1 MNEISLANLLLLL
14 ASAVVVV
21 TVFRRLELPTAPGYI
36 LVGMLVGPRAFGL
49 FSSIGETGFLA
60 EFGVVFLLF
69 TLGLE
74 FSLPRLVAMRWQM
87 IGLGGAQVLVT
98 SLVAAAVASWAAVPL
113 ASAIILG
120 GAVAMSSTV
129 IVIKQ
134 LREQLELDQS
144 HGRCAVA
151 TLLFQD
157 MAVIAFLMLIS
168 LAGQGDRMLPV
179 RILLALAEAV
189 AALVI
194 VLAVGHRLLRPLMH
208 EVAHRRSPELFTL
221 TLLLIVLGAAWF
233 MHAVGMS
240 LAVGGFLAGMM
251 LSETEYR
258 HQVEADIRPF
268 RDILLG
274 LFFIV
279 IGTQLDFLLL
289 ADQIA
294 SESLIVMALIVGKSF
309 IISILSRFSLGGWQ
323 ASIRAGLV
331 LAQGGEFGIALLA
344 LSLQEQVLDP
354 AGAQL
359 LLAGIVVSMVLSPL
373 LIRHNRIIA
382 GWLIPGE
389 DPETHQLAFQPMAT
403 EALAKRRHV
412 IVCGYGRV
420 GQNLARIL
428 EKEGFEYIAL
438 DLDPYRVRAAR
449 QAGDPVNYGDASQ
462 RHVLESVGLANASVV
477 VISIPDSLGALRI
490 VRTAKDLRPDV
501 PILVRTRDDTDLDRL
516 QRAGATEIVPDSL
529 EAALMLASHLLLL
542 LDVPISRIVHEV
554 ARIRGHRYSMLRNI
568 FRKEDAQVL
577 DESHAFREQLQTLT
591 LPEGAAAV
599 GRSLA
604 ELRLPDAGILVT
616 AIRRQG
622 IVGRQPN
629 ADTVLKQDDV
639 LVLYGTPES
648 LERAETLLLS
658 G

>member
-1 MNEISLANLLLLL
+1 
-14 ASAVVVV
+14 V
-21 TVFRRLELPTAPGYI
+21 TDHFDKE
-36 LVGMLVGPRAFGL
+36 
-49 FSSIGETGFLA
+49 
-60 EFGVVFLLF
+60 
-69 TLGLE
+69 
-74 FSLPRLVAMRWQM
+74 
-87 IGLGGAQVLVT
+87 
-98 SLVAAAVASWAAVPL
+98 AAVARL
-113 ASAIILG
+113 NTI
-120 GAVAMSSTV
+120 
-129 IVIKQ
+129 
-134 LREQLELDQS
+134 LELELAGVVRYTHYS
-144 HGRCAVA
+144 
-151 TLLFQD
+151 
-157 MAVIAFLMLIS
+157 LMVFGPNRIPIVDWMRQQAQEALVHAQEAGELITHLGEHPS
-168 LAGQGDRMLPV
+168 LAIGPLLETEKHDIEDILSESLEHEREALDNY
-179 RILLALAEAV
+179 RKLLALAEAV
-189 AALVI
+189 AALGI
-194 VLAVGHRLLRPLMH
+194 VLAVGHRLLRPLLH

-279 IGTQLDFLLL
+279 IGTQLDFPML
-289 ADQIA
+289 ADQID
-294 SESLIVMALIVGKSF
+294 SVSLLVLALMVGKALI
-309 IISILSRFSLGGWQ
+309 ICMLSRFSLDGWQ

-359 LLAGIVVSMVLSPL
+359 LLAGIVISMVLSPL

-382 GWLIPGE
+382 AWLISGE
-389 DPETHQLAFQPMAT
+389 DSETVRLAIQPMAT
-403 EALAKRRHV
+403 KALAKRRHV

-462 RHVLESVGLANASVV
+462 RSVLESVGLANASVV

-490 VRTAKDLRPDV
+490 VRTAKELRPDV

-648 LERAETLLLS
+648 LEGAETLLLR

>member
-1 MNEISLANLLLLL
+1 MHEIGLVNVLLLLG
-14 ASAVVVV
+14 SAVLVV
-21 TVFRRLELPTAPGYI
+21 TVFRRLGLPTAPGYI
-36 LVGMLVGPRAFGL
+36 LVGMLLGPAALGL
-49 FSSIGETGFLA
+49 FSSTGDTGFLA

-74 FSLPRLVAMRWQM
+74 FSWPRLVAMRWQM

-98 SLVAAAVASWAAVPL
+98 TLLAATIASWVAVPL
-113 ASAIILG
+113 PSAVIMG

-157 MAVIAFLMLIS
+157 LAVIVFLMLIS
-168 LAGQGDRMLPV
+168 LAAQGDRLPPV
-179 RILLALAEAV
+179 QILLALAEAA

-194 VLAVGHRLLRPLMH
+194 VLAAGHRLLRPLFH

-233 MHAVGMS
+233 MNAVGMS
-240 LAVGGFLAGMM
+240 LAVGGFLAGLM
-251 LSETEYR
+251 LSETEFR

-268 RDILLG
+268 RDVLLG
-274 LFFIV
+274 LFFII
-279 IGTQLDFLLL
+279 IGTRLDFPVLV
-289 ADQIA
+289 DQFA
-294 SESLIVMALIVGKSF
+294 LVSWIVVALIIGKIL
-309 IISILSRFSLGGWQ
+309 IISMLSRFSLGGWQ
-323 ASIRAGLV
+323 ASLRTGLV

-344 LSLQEQVLDP
+344 LALQENVLDP

-359 LLAGIVVSMVLSPL
+359 LLAGIVLSMVLSSL
-373 LIRHNRIIA
+373 LIRHNRTIA
-382 GWLIPGE
+382 GWLISGE
-389 DPETHQLAFQPMAT
+389 DPETHRLALQPDAT
-403 EALAKRRHV
+403 TAVAKRRHV
-412 IVCGYGRV
+412 IICGYGRV

-428 EKEGFEYIAL
+428 EQEGFEYIAL
-438 DLDPYRVRAAR
+438 DMDPFRVRTAR

-462 RHVLESVGLANASVV
+462 PNVLESVGLVNASVV

-490 VRTAKDLRPDV
+490 VGTAKKLRPDV

-542 LDVPISRIVHEV
+542 LEMPISRIVHKV

-591 LPEGAAAV
+591 LPEGAVAV

-616 AIRRQG
+616 AIRRHG

-629 ADTVLKQDDV
+629 ANTVLKQDDV

>member
-1 MNEISLANLLLLL
+1 MHEIGLVNVLLLLG
-14 ASAVVVV
+14 SAVLVV

-36 LVGMLVGPRAFGL
+36 LVGMLLGPAVFGL
-49 FSSIGETGFLA
+49 FSSTGDTGFLA

-74 FSLPRLVAMRWQM
+74 FSWPRLVAMRWQM

-98 SLVAAAVASWAAVPL
+98 TLLAATVASWVAVPL
-113 ASAIILG
+113 PSAVIMG

-157 MAVIAFLMLIS
+157 LAVIVFLMLIS
-168 LAGQGDRMLPV
+168 LAAQGDRLPPV
-179 RILLALAEAV
+179 QILLALAEAA

-194 VLAVGHRLLRPLMH
+194 VLAAGHRLLRPLFH

-233 MHAVGMS
+233 MNAVGMS
-240 LAVGGFLAGMM
+240 LAVGGFLAGLM

-268 RDILLG
+268 RDVLLG

-279 IGTQLDFLLL
+279 IGTRLDFPVLV
-289 ADQIA
+289 DQFA
-294 SESLIVMALIVGKSF
+294 SVSWIVVALIIGKIL
-309 IISILSRFSLGGWQ
+309 IISMLSRFSLGGWQ
-323 ASIRAGLV
+323 ASLRTGLV
-331 LAQGGEFGIALLA
+331 LAQGGEFGIALVALA
-344 LSLQEQVLDP
+344 LQENVLHP

-359 LLAGIVVSMVLSPL
+359 LLAGIVLSMVLSSL
-373 LIRHNRIIA
+373 LIRHNRTIA
-382 GWLIPGE
+382 GRLISGE
-389 DPETHQLAFQPMAT
+389 DPETHRLALQPDAT
-403 EALAKRRHV
+403 TAVAKRRHV
-412 IVCGYGRV
+412 IICGYGRV

-428 EKEGFEYIAL
+428 EQEGFEYIAL
-438 DLDPYRVRAAR
+438 DLDPFRVRTAR

-462 RHVLESVGLANASVV
+462 PNVLESVGLANASVV

-490 VRTAKDLRPDV
+490 VGTAKELRPDV

-542 LDVPISRIVHEV
+542 LEMPISRIVHKV

-629 ADTVLKQDDV
+629 ANTVLKQDDV

>member
-1 MNEISLANLLLLL
+1 MDEIDLANVLLLLGC
-14 ASAVVVV
+14 AVVVV

-36 LVGMLVGPRAFGL
+36 LVGMLVGPQAFGL
-49 FSSIGETGFLA
+49 FSSTGETGFLA

-144 HGRCAVA
+144 HGRCSVA

-179 RILLALAEAV
+179 QILLALAEAV

-294 SESLIVMALIVGKSF
+294 SVSLVVAALIIGKAW
-309 IISILSRFSLGGWQ
+309 IICILARFSLGGWQ

-354 AGAQL
+354 AAAQL
-359 LLAGIVVSMVLSPL
+359 LLAGIVASMVLSPL

-382 GWLIPGE
+382 AWLVSGE
-389 DPETHQLAFQPMAT
+389 DPETHRLALQPMAT
-403 EALAKRRHV
+403 EVLAKRRHV

-490 VRTAKDLRPDV
+490 VRTAKELRPDV

-629 ADTVLKQDDV
+629 ADTVLKEDDV
-639 LVLYGTPES
+639 LVLCGTPES
-648 LERAETLLLS
+648 LEGAETLLLS

>member
-1 MNEISLANLLLLL
+1 MNELSLANILLLLS
-14 ASAVVVV
+14 SAVLVV
-21 TVFRRLELPTAPGYI
+21 TVFRRLELPPAPGYI
-36 LVGMLVGPRAFGL
+36 LVGMLLGPRAFGL
-49 FSSIGETGFLA
+49 FSTTGETSFLA

-74 FSLPRLVAMRWQM
+74 FSLPRLAAMRWQM
-87 IGLGGAQVLVT
+87 VGLGGAQVLVT
-98 SLVAAAVASWAAVPL
+98 SFVAAATASWAAIPL
-113 ASAIILG
+113 PSAVILG

-157 MAVIAFLMLIS
+157 MAVIVFLILIS
-168 LAGQGDRMLPV
+168 LAAQGDQLFSV
-179 RILLALAEAV
+179 QILLALVEAI

-194 VLAVGHRLLRPLMH
+194 VLAVGHRLLRPLFH

-221 TLLLIVLGAAWF
+221 ALLLIVLGAAWF
-233 MHAVGMS
+233 THAVGMS
-240 LAVGGFLAGMM
+240 LAVGGFLAGLM

-268 RDILLG
+268 RDVLLG

-279 IGTQLDFLLL
+279 IGTLLDFSVLANQVAWVSLLVL
-289 ADQIA
+289 ALVLVKG
-294 SESLIVMALIVGKSF
+294 LIIMM
-309 IISILSRFSLGGWQ
+309 LSRLFLGSWHASL
-323 ASIRAGLV
+323 RTGLV

-344 LSLQEQVLDP
+344 LALQEKVLDP
-354 AGAQL
+354 AIAQA
-359 LLAGIVVSMVLSPL
+359 LLAGVVISMVLSPL
-373 LIRHNRIIA
+373 LIRHNRTIA
-382 GWLIPGE
+382 EWLVSGK
-389 DPETHQLAFQPMAT
+389 DPEPHRLALQHDAT
-403 EALAKRRHV
+403 LAVAKRRHV
-412 IVCGYGRV
+412 IICGYGRV

-428 EKEGFEYIAL
+428 EQEGFEYIAL
-438 DLDPYRVRAAR
+438 DLDPYRVSVAR
-449 QAGDPVNYGDASQ
+449 QAGDPVHYGDASQ
-462 RHVLESVGLANASVV
+462 RDVLESVGLVNASVV
-477 VISIPDSLGALRI
+477 VISVPDSLGALKI
-490 VRTAKDLRPDV
+490 VRTAKERCPEV
-501 PILVRTRDDTDLDRL
+501 PVLVRTRDDTELDSL
-516 QRAGATEIVPDSL
+516 QKAGATEIVPESL

-542 LDVPISRIVHEV
+542 LNVPISRIVHKV
-554 ARIRGHRYSMLRNI
+554 ANIRGHRYTMLRNI
-568 FRKEDAQVL
+568 FRKEGAQVL
-577 DESHAFREQLQTLT
+577 DESHALREQLQTVT

-599 GRSLA
+599 DRSLA
-604 ELRLPDAGILVT
+604 ELRLPDSGILIT

-622 IVGRQPN
+622 IVGRQPT

>member
-1 MNEISLANLLLLL
+1 MNELGLANLLLLL
-14 ASAVVVV
+14 ASAVLVV

-36 LVGMLVGPRAFGL
+36 LVGMFVGPRAFGL
-49 FSSIGETGFLA
+49 FSSTGETGFLA

-113 ASAIILG
+113 PSAIILG
-120 GAVAMSSTV
+120 GALAMSSTV

-179 RILLALAEAV
+179 QILLALAEAV

-194 VLAVGHRLLRPLMH
+194 VLAVGHRLLRPLLH

-279 IGTQLDFLLL
+279 IGTQLDVLLL
-289 ADQIA
+289 ADHIA
-294 SESLIVMALIVGKSF
+294 SVSLTVLALIIGKSLIIGV
-309 IISILSRFSLGGWQ
+309 LSRFFLGGWQ
-323 ASIRAGLV
+323 ASLRAGLV

-344 LSLQEQVLDP
+344 LSLQEKVLDP

-359 LLAGIVVSMVLSPL
+359 LLAGIVISMVLSPL

-382 GWLIPGE
+382 GWLISRE
-389 DPETHQLAFQPMAT
+389 DPETHWLAFQPMAT
-403 EALAKRRHV
+403 KALAKRRHV

-438 DLDPYRVRAAR
+438 DLDPYRVRTAR

-490 VRTAKDLRPDV
+490 VRTAKELRPDV

-616 AIRRQG
+616 AIRRHG

-648 LERAETLLLS
+648 LEGAETLLLS

>member
-1 MNEISLANLLLLL
+1 MSEPGLANLLLLL
-14 ASAVVVV
+14 ASAVLVV

-36 LVGMLVGPRAFGL
+36 VVGMLVGPRAFGL
-49 FSSIGETGFLA
+49 FSSTGETGFLA

-113 ASAIILG
+113 PSAIILG

-179 RILLALAEAV
+179 QILLALAEAV

-194 VLAVGHRLLRPLMH
+194 VLAVGHRLLRPLLH

-294 SESLIVMALIVGKSF
+294 SVSMMVVALIIGKSLIICM
-309 IISILSRFSLGGWQ
+309 LSRFSLGGWQ
-323 ASIRAGLV
+323 ASLRAGLV

-344 LSLQEQVLDP
+344 LSLQEKVLDP

-382 GWLIPGE
+382 GWLISGE
-389 DPETHQLAFQPMAT
+389 DPETHRLAFQPMAT

-428 EKEGFEYIAL
+428 EQEGFEYIAL

-490 VRTAKDLRPDV
+490 VRTAKELRPDV

-577 DESHAFREQLQTLT
+577 DESHAFREQLQTLI

-648 LERAETLLLS
+648 LEGAEALLLS

>member
-1 MNEISLANLLLLL
+1 MDEIDLANVLLLLG
-14 ASAVVVV
+14 SAVLVV

-36 LVGMLVGPRAFGL
+36 LVGMLLGPAAFGL
-49 FSSIGETGFLA
+49 FSSTGETGFLA

-74 FSLPRLVAMRWQM
+74 FSWPRLVAMRWQM
-87 IGLGGAQVLVT
+87 IGLGGVQVLVT
-98 SLVAAAVASWAAVPL
+98 TLLAATVASWAGVPL
-113 ASAIILG
+113 PSAVILG

-129 IVIKQ
+129 IVIRQ

-168 LAGQGDRMLPV
+168 PAGQGDRLPPV
-179 RILLALAEAV
+179 QILLAVGEAV

-194 VLAVGHRLLRPLMH
+194 VLVAGHKLLRPLFH

-221 TLLLIVLGAAWF
+221 TLLMIVLGAAWF

-240 LAVGGFLAGMM
+240 LAVGGFLAGLM

-279 IGTQLDFLLL
+279 IGTRLDFLVL

-294 SESLIVMALIVGKSF
+294 SVSLIVLALIIGKGL
-309 IISILSRFSLGGWQ
+309 IICILARFSLDGWH
-323 ASIRAGLV
+323 ASLRAGLV

-344 LSLQEQVLDP
+344 LALQENVLDP
-354 AGAQL
+354 AVAQL
-359 LLAGIVVSMVLSPL
+359 LLAGIVVSMVLSSL
-373 LIRHNRIIA
+373 LIRNNRTISE
-382 GWLIPGE
+382 WLISGE
-389 DPETHQLAFQPMAT
+389 DPEAHRLALQLDAT
-403 EALAKRRHV
+403 RAVAKRRHV
-412 IVCGYGRV
+412 IICGYGRV

-428 EKEGFEYIAL
+428 EQEGFEYIAL
-438 DLDPYRVRAAR
+438 DLDAFRVRTAR
-449 QAGDPVNYGDASQ
+449 QAGDPVNFGDASQ
-462 RHVLESVGLANASVV
+462 RDVLESVGLANASVV
-477 VISIPDSLGALRI
+477 VISFSDSLGALKV
-490 VRTAKDLRPDV
+490 VRTAKELRPDV
-501 PILVRTRDDTDLDRL
+501 PILVRTRDDTELNSL
-516 QRAGATEIVPDSL
+516 QNAGATEIVPDSL

-542 LDVPISRIVHEV
+542 LDMPISRIVHKV
-554 ARIRGHRYSMLRNI
+554 ARIRGQRYRMLRSV
-568 FRKEDAQVL
+568 FPREDAEVL

-591 LPEGAAAV
+591 LPDGAVAV

-622 IVGRQPN
+622 IVGRQPD
-629 ADTVLKQDDV
+629 ADMVLKEDDV

-648 LERAETLLLS
+648 LERAESLLLS

>member
-359 LLAGIVVSMVLSPL
+359 LLAGIVISMVLSPL

>member
-1 MNEISLANLLLLL
+1 MNELGLANLLLLL
-14 ASAVVVV
+14 ASAVLVV

-36 LVGMLVGPRAFGL
+36 LVGMFVGPRAFGL
-49 FSSIGETGFLA
+49 FSSTGETGFLA

-113 ASAIILG
+113 PSAIILG

-168 LAGQGDRMLPV
+168 LAGQGDRMLPIQ
-179 RILLALAEAV
+179 ILLALAEAV

-194 VLAVGHRLLRPLMH
+194 VLAVGHRLLRPLLH

-289 ADQIA
+289 ADHIA
-294 SESLIVMALIVGKSF
+294 SVSLTVLALIIGKSLIICM
-309 IISILSRFSLGGWQ
+309 LSRFSLGGWQ
-323 ASIRAGLV
+323 ASLRAGLV

-344 LSLQEQVLDP
+344 LSLQEKVLDP

-382 GWLIPGE
+382 GWLISGE
-389 DPETHQLAFQPMAT
+389 DPETHRLAFQPMT
-403 EALAKRRHV
+403 TKALAKRRHV

-490 VRTAKDLRPDV
+490 VRTAKELRPDV

-648 LERAETLLLS
+648 LEGAETLLLS

>member
-1 MNEISLANLLLLL
+1 MNELGLANILLLI
-14 ASAVVVV
+14 ASAVFVV
-21 TVFRRLELPTAPGYI
+21 TVFRRLELPPAPGYI
-36 LVGMLVGPRAFGL
+36 LVGMLLGPRALRL
-49 FSSIGETGFLA
+49 FPSTGEAGFLA

-87 IGLGGAQVLVT
+87 VGLGGVQVLVT
-98 SLVAAAVASWAAVPL
+98 SLLAAAVASWAAVPL
-113 ASAIILG
+113 PSAVILG

-157 MAVIAFLMLIS
+157 IAVIPFLMLIS
-168 LAGQGDRMLPV
+168 LTGQSGQLLPV
-179 RILLALAEAV
+179 QIVLVLVQAM

-194 VLAVGHRLLRPLMH
+194 VLAAGHRLLRPLLH

-221 TLLLIVLGAAWF
+221 TLLLIVLGTAWF

-240 LAVGGFLAGMM
+240 LAVGGFLAGLM

-268 RDILLG
+268 RDVLLG
-274 LFFIV
+274 LFFIF
-279 IGTQLDFLLL
+279 IGTLLDFPVL

-294 SESLIVMALIVGKSF
+294 VVSAVVLALIFGKLL
-309 IISILSRFSLGGWQ
+309 IIFFLSRYSLGGWR
-323 ASIRAGLV
+323 ASLRAGLV

-344 LSLQEQVLDP
+344 LALQEKVLDQ
-354 AGAQL
+354 ANAQL
-359 LLAGIVVSMVLSPL
+359 LLAGIVISMVLSPL
-373 LIRHNRIIA
+373 LIRHNRTIA
-382 GWLIPGE
+382 GRLFSRE
-389 DPETHQLAFQPMAT
+389 DPETHRLALQQQAT
-403 EALAKRRHV
+403 VAVAKRRHV
-412 IVCGYGRV
+412 IICGFGRV

-428 EKEGFEYIAL
+428 EQEGFEYIAL
-438 DLDPYRVRAAR
+438 DLDPYRVRTAR

-462 RHVLESVGLANASVV
+462 RDVLESVGLVNASVV
-477 VISIPDSLGALRI
+477 VISFPDSLGALKI
-490 VRTAKDLRPDV
+490 VRTAKEICPEV
-501 PILVRTRDDTDLDRL
+501 PVLVRTRDDTELDTL

-529 EAALMLASHLLLL
+529 EAALMLVSHLLLL
-542 LDVPISRIVHEV
+542 LNVPISRIVHKV
-554 ARIRGHRYSMLRNI
+554 ANIRGHRYSMLRNI
-568 FRKEDAQVL
+568 FRKEDAAVL

-604 ELRLPDAGILVT
+604 ELRLPDSGILIT

-622 IVGRQPN
+622 IVGRQPT
-629 ADTVLKQDDV
+629 ADTVLKQEDV

>member
-1 MNEISLANLLLLL
+1 MNELGLTNLLLLL
-14 ASAVVVV
+14 AAAVLVV

-49 FSSIGETGFLA
+49 FSSTSETGFLA

-74 FSLPRLVAMRWQM
+74 FSLPRVIAMRWQM

-113 ASAIILG
+113 PSAIILG

-168 LAGQGDRMLPV
+168 PAGQGDRLLPV
-179 RILLALAEAV
+179 QILLALAEAV

-194 VLAVGHRLLRPLMH
+194 VLAVGHRLLRPLLH

-221 TLLLIVLGAAWF
+221 TLLLIVLGSAWF

-274 LFFIV
+274 LFFIF

-289 ADQIA
+289 AGQIA
-294 SESLIVMALIVGKSF
+294 SVTLTVLALVVGKALITCA
-309 IISILSRFSLGGWQ
+309 LSRFSLGGWH
-323 ASIRAGLV
+323 ASLRTGLV

-344 LSLQEQVLDP
+344 LSLQERVLDP
-354 AGAQL
+354 SAAQL
-359 LLAGIVVSMVLSPL
+359 LLAGIVISMVLSPL

-382 GWLIPGE
+382 GWLISGE
-389 DPETHQLAFQPMAT
+389 DPETHRLALQPSTTKAV
-403 EALAKRRHV
+403 AKRRHV
-412 IVCGYGRV
+412 IICGYGRV

-428 EKEGFEYIAL
+428 EQEGFEYIAL
-438 DLDPYRVRAAR
+438 DLDPYRVRTAR

-462 RHVLESVGLANASVV
+462 RNVLESVGLANASVV
-477 VISIPDSLGALRI
+477 VISIPDSPSALRI
-490 VRTAKDLRPDV
+490 VRTAKELRPDV
-501 PILVRTRDDTDLDRL
+501 PILVRTLDDTDLDRL
-516 QRAGATEIVPDSL
+516 QRAGATEIVPDAL
-529 EAALMLASHLLLL
+529 EASLMLGSHLLLL
-542 LDVPISRIVHEV
+542 LDVPISRIVHKV
-554 ARIRGHRYSMLRNI
+554 ARIRSHRYSMLRNI

-577 DESHAFREQLQTLT
+577 DESHAFREQLQALT

>member
-1 MNEISLANLLLLL
+1 MDEIGLANILLLL
-14 ASAVVVV
+14 ASAVLVV

-36 LVGMLVGPRAFGL
+36 LVGMLLGPAAFGL
-49 FSSIGETGFLA
+49 FSSTGDTGFLA

-98 SLVAAAVASWAAVPL
+98 TLLAATVASWVAVPL
-113 ASAIILG
+113 PSAVILG

-157 MAVIAFLMLIS
+157 MAVIVFLMLIS
-168 LAGQGDRMLPV
+168 LAAQGDRLPPV
-179 RILLALAEAV
+179 QILLALAEAV

-194 VLAVGHRLLRPLMH
+194 VLAAGHWSLRPLFH

-221 TLLLIVLGAAWF
+221 TLLLTVLGAAWF

-240 LAVGGFLAGMM
+240 LAVGGFLAGLM

-268 RDILLG
+268 RDVLLG

-279 IGTQLDFLLL
+279 IGTRLDFLVL
-289 ADQIA
+289 ADQVA
-294 SESLIVMALIVGKSF
+294 SVCLTVLALIVGKAF
-309 IISILSRFSLGGWQ
+309 IIVILSRFSLGGWH
-323 ASIRAGLV
+323 ASLRAGLV

-344 LSLQEQVLDP
+344 LALQENVLDP
-354 AGAQL
+354 TIAQL
-359 LLAGIVVSMVLSPL
+359 LLAGIVISMVLSSL
-373 LIRHNRIIA
+373 LIRHNRNIA
-382 GWLIPGE
+382 DRLAPGKDAE
-389 DPETHQLAFQPMAT
+389 PHRLALQQDATMAV
-403 EALAKRRHV
+403 AKRRHV
-412 IVCGYGRV
+412 IICGYGRV

-428 EKEGFEYIAL
+428 EQEGFEYIAL
-438 DLDPYRVRAAR
+438 DLDPYRVRMAR

-462 RHVLESVGLANASVV
+462 RDVLESVGLVNASVV
-477 VISIPDSLGALRI
+477 VISFPDSLGALKI
-490 VRTAKDLRPDV
+490 VRTAKELCPEV
-501 PILVRTRDDTDLDRL
+501 PVLVRTRDDTELNSL
-516 QRAGATEIVPDSL
+516 QKAGATEIVPEAL

-542 LDVPISRIVHEV
+542 LNVPISRIVHKV
-554 ARIRGHRYSMLRNI
+554 ANIRGHRYSMLRNI
-568 FRKEDAQVL
+568 FRKEDAEVL

-604 ELRLPDAGILVT
+604 QLRLPDAGILVT

-648 LERAETLLLS
+648 LERAETMLLS

>member
-1 MNEISLANLLLLL
+1 MNEIGLANVLLLLG
-14 ASAVVVV
+14 SAVLVV

-36 LVGMLVGPRAFGL
+36 LVGMLLGPPAFDL
-49 FSSIGETGFLA
+49 FASTADTGFLA

-74 FSLPRLVAMRWQM
+74 FSWPRLVAMRWQM

-98 SLVAAAVASWAAVPL
+98 TLLAATVASWMEVPL
-113 ASAIILG
+113 PSAVILG

-134 LREQLELDQS
+134 LREQLELDRS

-157 MAVIAFLMLIS
+157 MAVIVFLMLIS
-168 LAGQGDRMLPV
+168 LAAQGDRLPPV
-179 RILLALAEAV
+179 QILLALAEAA

-194 VLAVGHRLLRPLMH
+194 VLVAGHRLLRPLFH

-240 LAVGGFLAGMM
+240 LAVGGFLAGLM

-268 RDILLG
+268 RDVLLG

-279 IGTQLDFLLL
+279 IGTRLDFLVL

-294 SESLIVMALIVGKSF
+294 SVSLIVLALIIGKSL
-309 IISILSRFSLGGWQ
+309 IISILSRFSLGGWH
-323 ASIRAGLV
+323 ASLRAGLV

-344 LSLQEQVLDP
+344 LALQESVLDP
-354 AGAQL
+354 AAAQL
-359 LLAGIVVSMVLSPL
+359 LLGGIVVSMVLSSL
-373 LIRHNRIIA
+373 LIRHNRAIA
-382 GWLIPGE
+382 GWLIPGR
-389 DPETHQLAFQPMAT
+389 DPETRRLALQQDAT
-403 EALAKRRHV
+403 QAVAKRRHV
-412 IVCGYGRV
+412 IICGYGRV

-428 EKEGFEYIAL
+428 EQEGFEYIAL
-438 DLDPYRVRAAR
+438 DLDPFRVRTAR

-462 RHVLESVGLANASVV
+462 RNVLESVGLANASVV

-490 VRTAKDLRPDV
+490 VRTAKELRPDV
-501 PILVRTRDDTDLDRL
+501 PVLVRTRDDTDLDRL

-529 EAALMLASHLLLL
+529 EAALMLVSHLLLL
-542 LDVPISRIVHEV
+542 LDVPISRIVHKV

-604 ELRLPDAGILVT
+604 ELRLPDAGILIT

-629 ADTVLKQDDV
+629 ANTVLKQEDV

>member
-1 MNEISLANLLLLL
+1 MSEPGLANLLLLL
-14 ASAVVVV
+14 ASAVLVV

-36 LVGMLVGPRAFGL
+36 LVGMFVGPHAFGL
-49 FSSIGETGFLA
+49 FSSTGETGFLA

-98 SLVAAAVASWAAVPL
+98 SLVAAVVASWAAVPL
-113 ASAIILG
+113 DSAIILG

-179 RILLALAEAV
+179 QILLALAEAV
-189 AALVI
+189 AALGI
-194 VLAVGHRLLRPLMH
+194 VLAVGHRLLRPLLH

-279 IGTQLDFLLL
+279 IGTQLDFPML
-289 ADQIA
+289 ADQID
-294 SESLIVMALIVGKSF
+294 SVSLLVLALMVGKALI
-309 IISILSRFSLGGWQ
+309 ICMLSRFSLDGWQ

-359 LLAGIVVSMVLSPL
+359 LLAGIVISMVLSPL

-382 GWLIPGE
+382 AWLISGE
-389 DPETHQLAFQPMAT
+389 DSETVRLAIQPMAT
-403 EALAKRRHV
+403 KALAKRRHV

-462 RHVLESVGLANASVV
+462 RSVLESVGLANASVV

-490 VRTAKDLRPDV
+490 VRTAKELRPDV

-648 LERAETLLLS
+648 LEGAETLLLR